1 MAEIPT
7 DYRYTKEHEWASLDE
22 STGLVTIGITAYAA
36 EKLGEIVYVELPDE
50 GAQLQKD
57 DTFGVVEST
66 KSVSDLFSPV
76 NGEVVEVNDSLV
88 ETPELVSEDPHDE
101 GWMVRIKPDDP
112 AELEGL
118 MSPADYERLITE
130 LEED

>member
-66 KSVSDLFSPV
+66 KSVVIPSFTKSSP
-76 NGEVVEVNDSLV
+76 NSLV
-88 ETPELVSEDPHDE
+88 VA
-101 GWMVRIKPDDP
+101 V
-112 AELEGL
+112 
-118 MSPADYERLITE
+118 
-130 LEED
+130 